1 MSRLDDFWAKRR
13 FLVTGGGGFLGK
25 YVLAEL
31 KRNGA
36 QDILAPSKREYDLTK
51 ESHVQALFGTA
62 GHVDVVI
69 HLAGGTGGI
78 SFNRKHP
85 GDVVYLNLMINTLV
99 MEYARRSEVGKF
111 VGVGSVCEYPR
122 HTPVPFREE
131 HLWDGYPEET
141 NAPYGLAKR
150 MMLVQGQAYR
160 AQHDF
165 NAIHLLL
172 VNLYGPGDC
181 FDPERSHVI
190 PAIIKKVVDAQSAG
204 KTELIAWGTGNASRE
219 FLYVEDAAEAIVKA
233 TENYSGPD
241 PVNVGSGSEIST
253 RALVELI
260 ARIAGFRGRISWDGT
275 MPDGQPRRCLDTE
288 RADRLFG
295 FRALTSLEDGL
306 RKTIAWYREH
316 GQSRWQ
322 ATETENVG

>member
-1 MSRLDDFWAKRR
+1 MSKPDGYFSKRR
-13 FLVTGGGGFLGK
+13 FLVTGGGGFLGEF
-25 YVLAEL
+25 VLAEL
-31 KRNGA
+31 SRNGA
-36 QDILAPSKREYDLTK
+36 QDILVPRKRDCDLTK
-51 ESHVQALFGTA
+51 ERDVQALFGTA
-62 GHVDVVI
+62 GHVDVVV
-69 HLAGGTGGI
+69 HLAGVAGGI
-78 SFNRKHP
+78 GFNRKYP
-85 GDVVYLNLMINTLV
+85 GDVFYANVMINTLV
-99 MEYARRSEVGKF
+99 MEWARRSGVEKF

-160 AQHDF
+160 AQHNF

-190 PAIIKKVVDAQSAG
+190 PAIIKKVVDTQSAG
-204 KTELIAWGTGNASRE
+204 GAELAAWGTGNASRE
-219 FLYVEDAAEAIVKA
+219 FLYVGDAAEAIVKA
-233 TENYSGPD
+233 TESYNGAD

-260 ARIAGFRGRISWDGT
+260 ARMAGFGGRIVWDHT
-275 MPDGQPRRCLDTE
+275 MPDGQPRRALDTS
-288 RADRLFG
+288 RAKQEFG
-295 FRALTSLEDGL
+295 FEAKVGLEDGL
-306 RKTIAWYREH
+306 RRTIEWYQRKA
-316 GQSRWQ
+316 GQ
-322 ATETENVG
+322 AVGA